1 MLAAGSDNNSERK
14 NECLQ
19 VIDAYLKPKCHPADS
34 DAACRQVVCIIQL
47 FLVLMQVIAWASC
60 CSQGAFSCLLGE
72 TWAFKKQFIKT
83 CKLNRWPSNWASQ
96 SVPYCCKL
104 AYELLYYV
112 QGSFSASISTS
123 QTSRDMCSVLWVASR
138 ENRFF
143 SRLIGTVTHSHVY
156 ICIICLTTQLHVE
169 ARFLREHHLDVWV
182 KSHET

>member
-1 MLAAGSDNNSERK
+1 
-14 NECLQ
+14 
-19 VIDAYLKPKCHPADS
+19 
-34 DAACRQVVCIIQL
+34 
-47 FLVLMQVIAWASC
+47 MQVIAWASC

-104 AYELLYYV
+104 AYELLYLV

-143 SRLIGTVTHSHVY
+143 SQLIGSHSLPCVSMHYLPYYPVACRSK
-156 ICIICLTTQLHVE
+156 ILTRASFGCLGQVSWNIVAQQQNLIS
-169 ARFLREHHLDVWV
+169 FLI
-182 KSHET
+182 